1 MKQGRKRL
9 WQGLT
14 AVLAGVLFFL
24 LQCAGE
30 RNLPILRN
38 LNAGMC
44 DRIYQ
49 IPSGTTPVV
58 KIIGIDEETLAAY
71 GKFEQWSRQRL
82 AELAELLGEEENRPA
97 VLGLD
102 LLLMGDG
109 EETTDRR
116 LAEACQRL
124 GTVVTGSNLVYR
136 TAFRTEEDGLRYYD
150 AWNVSMQELPY
161 EALKQVTKQGFT
173 NAVQDKD
180 GIIRRT
186 QLWCDTQEGRLHS
199 FAAAVY
205 LEYERFCGREE
216 NAEVPADTA
225 TVWFAYS
232 GVPGSYET
240 VSLCDVLDRTVDARG
255 FKNSIVLVG
264 AYAPGTQDAYHVA
277 VQQGRQMYGVEIHA
291 NIIQSLQEGK
301 MAVPANT
308 LVCALLGA
316 LLFSGYCFLLQ
327 VQRLRT
333 LLLEGIALI
342 AGTIVTGAVLIRRGI
357 WIPLFYLSA
366 AVLLALLYA
375 IVMKYAVERHRR
387 KRVLSAFRKYVAPQ
401 VVNQLLAQGEFQ
413 IRLGGENRQIAVLFV
428 DIRGFTPMSEGLEPE
443 QVVGI
448 LNEYLELTSRAI
460 FQNEGTLDKFIG
472 DAAMAVFNA
481 PFSLEDYVFRAI
493 CTARDIVQ
501 GTEAL
506 SRRLTEQYGKT
517 VSFGIGIHCGP
528 AVVGNIGSERRM
540 DYTAIG
546 DTVNTAARLESVAQP
561 GQILLSEAVVE
572 AVRGRIEAE
581 PVGELQLKGKEK
593 KVMTYALRAVDG
605 ILLPEAR

>member
-1 MKQGRKRL
+1 MKQGQKRL
-9 WQGLT
+9 RQALA
-14 AVLAGVLFFL
+14 AVLAGILFFL

-30 RNLPILRN
+30 RNLSALRN

-49 IPSGTTPVV
+49 QPSGTTPVV

-71 GKFEQWSRQRL
+71 GRFEQWSRQRL
-82 AELAELLGEEENRPA
+82 AELVELLGEEENRPA

-102 LLLMGDG
+102 LLLTGDG
-109 EETTDRR
+109 EEETDRR
-116 LAEACQRL
+116 LAEACRRL
-124 GTVVTGSNLVYR
+124 GAVVTGSNLVYR
-136 TAFRTEEDGLRYYD
+136 TAFLAGQDGLKYYD

-161 EALKQVTKQGFT
+161 EALQQATRQGFT

-186 QLWCDTQEGRLHS
+186 QLWCDTKEGRLHS
-199 FAAAVY
+199 FAATVY
-205 LEYERFCGREE
+205 LEYERACGREE
-216 NAEVPADTA
+216 TTEVPADTA
-225 TVWFAYS
+225 TVLFSYS
-232 GVPGSYET
+232 GIPGSYEV
-240 VSLCDVLDRTVDARG
+240 VSLCDVLDQTVDERC
-255 FKNSIVLVG
+255 FRNCIVLVG

-291 NIIQSLQEGK
+291 NIIQSLQEK
-301 MAVPANT
+301 KLAVAADA

-316 LLFSGYCFLLQ
+316 LLFSGYCFL
-327 VQRLRT
+327 VQTQGLRT
-333 LLLEGIALI
+333 LLLTGIVLI
-342 AGTIVTGAVLIRRGI
+342 AGTIAAGRLLFRQGI
-357 WIPLFYLSA
+357 WIPLFYLTA

-375 IVMKYAVERHRR
+375 IVMKYVVERHRR
-387 KRVLSAFRKYVAPQ
+387 KRVLSAFQKYVAPQ
-401 VVNQLLAQGEFQ
+401 VVNQLLSQGEFR
-413 IRLGGENRQIAVLFV
+413 ITLGGEKRQIAVLFV

-443 QVVGI
+443 QVVSI

-472 DAAMAVFNA
+472 DATMAVFNA
-481 PFSLEDYVFRAI
+481 PFSLEDYVFRAV

-506 SRRLTEQYGKT
+506 SRKLEKQYGKT

-546 DTVNTAARLESVAQP
+546 DTVNTAARLESVAQR

-572 AVRGRIEAE
+572 AVRDRIEVE
-581 PVGELQLKGKEK
+581 PVGELKLKGKEK
-593 KVMTYALRAVDG
+593 KVMTYALKAVEK
-605 ILLPEAR
+605 IPLSTAR